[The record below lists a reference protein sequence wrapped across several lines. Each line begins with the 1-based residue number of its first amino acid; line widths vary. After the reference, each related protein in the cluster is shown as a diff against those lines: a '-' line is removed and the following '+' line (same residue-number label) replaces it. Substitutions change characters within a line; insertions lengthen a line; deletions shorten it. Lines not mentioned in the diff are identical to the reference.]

1 MAERGR
7 NNSQTWS
14 YYDIMVVGKTGV
26 GKSTTANKL
35 LGVEDSGGLTVSING
50 VGAAAA
56 RGGSRNNVIA
66 QWTSR
71 YSQQQQ
77 QQNHLLQADDGR
89 LKSVVGGSYFAIG
102 ESATDSATKQCQLLS
117 NEGTKFRVLDVPGF
131 ADSDTTKEV
140 GVMKG
145 NLQVFRW
152 IVRTQQEYNLSFR
165 RVLYFLPVRGC
176 LERADGVLQEE
187 INVMYR
193 YFGNA
198 IFDIMVIA
206 ATNHRRKQH
215 HGFTDEDLADTRR
228 TFQRA
233 LQLAIRGNR
242 IPPCPPIVYIPLDEG
257 DVAGKI
263 IAAPVLQDASL
274 GGAAAR
280 FVEEADDQFVL
291 SIVAQEIKETPG
303 TRFQF
308 QDVCVKCA
316 LELHFEQ
323 VGMNDDG
330 DEVGGGGGGGGERA
344 VKVVTENGE
353 SIAYEQSRCHPL
365 FFPKY
370 SRAQKIAG
378 GCAHV
383 ATAGI
388 PYLVARVR
396 GRKSWPGFT
405 NSDEVCPVC
414 GLGPGSDGCS
424 QMGTYV
430 EMKAADGTLQSVS
443 VDHSKYMEKVAL
455 HIDTCE

>member
-35 LGVEDSGGLTVSING
+35 LGVEACGRPTVSING

-56 RGGSRNNVIA
+56 QQQRGGSRNNVIA
-66 QWTSR
+66 QWTNR
-71 YSQQQQ
+71 YSQ
-77 QQNHLLQADDGR
+77 QQNHLLQADDRR
-89 LKSVVGGSYFAIG
+89 LKSAVGGSYFATG
-102 ESATDSATKQCQLLS
+102 ESATDSVTKQCQLLS

-152 IVRTQQEYNLSFR
+152 IVRTQQEHNLYFR

-242 IPPCPPIVYIPLDEG
+242 IPPCPPIVYISLDEG

-316 LELHFEQ
+316 LELHF
-323 VGMNDDG
+323 GMNDDD
-330 DEVGGGGGGGGERA
+330 DEVGGGGGGGERA

-370 SRAQKIAG
+370 SRVQKIAG
-378 GCAHV
+378 GCAHI

-405 NSDEVCPVC
+405 NSDELCPVC

-430 EMKAADGTLQSVS
+430 EMKAADGTLQSVI

>member
-1 MAERGR
+1 MAERER

-35 LGVEDSGGLTVSING
+35 LDVEEGGGGGLTVSING
-50 VGAAAA
+50 MGTVAHKKQQQQ
-56 RGGSRNNVIA
+56 GSRNVIA

-77 QQNHLLQADDGR
+77 QQQDGGG
-89 LKSVVGGSYFAIG
+89 LKSVAGGSYFATA
-102 ESATDSATKQCQLLS
+102 ESATDSVTKQCQLLS

-152 IVRTQQEYNLSFR
+152 IVRTQQEHNLFFR

-242 IPPCPPIVYIPLDEG
+242 IPPCPPIIYIPLDES
-257 DVAGKI
+257 DVARKI

-316 LELHFEQ
+316 LELHFVQ
-323 VGMNDDG
+323 NDDTEEDG
-330 DEVGGGGGGGGERA
+330 ERERA
-344 VKVVTENGE
+344 VKVVTEKGE
-353 SIAYEQSRCHPL
+353 SIAYDQSRCHPL

-370 SRAQKIAG
+370 SRIQKIAG
-378 GCAHV
+378 GCAHL

-424 QMGTYV
+424 QMGTFV
-430 EMKAADGTLQSVS
+430 EMKGADGTLQSVS
-443 VDHSKYMEKVAL
+443 VDHSKYMEKLAL